1 MREWWDG
8 LKRIQRQTR
17 GIEWWVGI
25 PLYGLKLLLLTQW
38 LHIVFGRLPS
48 WVTDLYVVVVLAL
61 SFSIF
66 YWCPN
71 VPLAWVSAYFSGS
84 ILLVLLNVVLL
95 RNVFGDIESPER
107 TLLLFM
113 CNLAQIVF
121 MYATWYHLEGPYAQ
135 GEALRKSMLVLAT
148 IGYPD
153 KTPTIAELQI
163 ATNFIL
169 LAIFLGQLAGR
180 VGTPKLSCPVNC
192 FGRHGRGSPWTR
204 GRPQPAC

>member
-8 LKRIQRQTR
+8 LKKIQRQTR
-17 GIEWWVGI
+17 GIERWVGI

-38 LHIVFGRLPS
+38 LHIVFGRLPF

-66 YWCPN
+66 YWCPS

-84 ILLVLLNVVLL
+84 TLLVLLNVVLL

-113 CNLAQIVF
+113 CNVAQIVF

-153 KTPTIAELQI
+153 KTPTVATIAELQI

-180 VGTPKLSCPVNC
+180 VGTGPTIKPV
-192 FGRHGRGSPWTR
+192 
-204 GRPQPAC
+204 